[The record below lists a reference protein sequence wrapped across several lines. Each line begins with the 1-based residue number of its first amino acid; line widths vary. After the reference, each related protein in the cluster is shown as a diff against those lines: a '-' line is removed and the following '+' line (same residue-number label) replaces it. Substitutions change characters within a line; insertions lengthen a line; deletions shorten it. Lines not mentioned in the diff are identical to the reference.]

1 MDVFY
6 AREAEYIRLLG
17 WEHFFYMSLILMMVF
32 TLIVQ
37 RRRLYLYQD
46 TLTKVVLSASLFQ
59 QFLLYAWYFFETGFD
74 LGEALP
80 LHLCRISSVLGIVY
94 LITKKSLL
102 MDVVFYYGLYA
113 YASFAYPQAIYAP
126 YHLLGISYLLNHTIT
141 LILPIVAYYAFDW
154 RPKIE
159 GLIIS
164 ILSFLIYFVIAY
176 YVNGVTG
183 GNYFYLTNRPF
194 LHALPAWQFNTL
206 AVLITILGFC
216 LGYWILT
223 GRKKTFGLRTKR

>member
-1 MDVFY
+1 MEIFY
-6 AREAEYIRLLG
+6 AREAAYIKLLG
-17 WEHFFYMSLILMMVF
+17 WEHFFYMSLILFLVF
-32 TLIVQ
+32 VLLTQ

-46 TLTKVVLSASLFQ
+46 ALTRIILAVSIFQ
-59 QFLLYAWYFFETGFD
+59 QVLLYAWYFFETGFD
-74 LGEALP
+74 LAEALP

-113 YASFAYPQAIYAP
+113 YASFVYPQAIYAP
-126 YHLLGISYLLNHTIT
+126 YHLLGISYLLNHAIT

-159 GLIIS
+159 GLMIS
-164 ILSFLIYFVIAY
+164 ILSFLVYFVIAY
-176 YVNGVTG
+176 FVNLVTG

-194 LHALPAWQFNTL
+194 FHALPAWQFNTL
-206 AVLITILGFC
+206 AVVVSILGFC
-216 LGYWILT
+216 LAYWLVS
-223 GRKKTFGLRTKR
+223 GRKKSVYFKR

>member
-1 MDVFY
+1 MELFY
-6 AREAEYIRLLG
+6 AREASYIKLLG
-17 WEHFFYMSLILMMVF
+17 WEHFFYMSLILFLVF
-32 TLIVQ
+32 VLLTQ

-46 TLTKVVLSASLFQ
+46 ALTRIILGFSIFQ
-59 QFLLYAWYFFETGFD
+59 QVLLYAWYFFETGFD
-74 LGEALP
+74 LAEALP

-141 LILPIVAYYAFDW
+141 LILPIVAYYAFNW

-159 GLIIS
+159 GLVIS

-176 YVNGVTG
+176 FVNIATG
-183 GNYFYLTNRPF
+183 GNYFYLTDRPF
-194 LHALPAWQFNTL
+194 FHALPAWQFNTL
-206 AVLITILGFC
+206 AVVVSILGFC
-216 LGYWILT
+216 LAYWLLS
-223 GRKKTFGLRTKR
+223 GRKKSVYFKR